1 MYSAIHRACLSR
13 FLPSLANDTLE
24 QFLADAQIY
33 RSENEISDQYEAN
46 EGQRDK
52 SSLFF
57 QEIPIVGVTRQPGAP
72 SSILSIQGVEYTIR
86 EPTAPLLIPDI
97 LFYENERQALTLKE
111 MLQDFI
117 SGDHMLLI
125 GNQGVG
131 KNKLADYFLQRLK
144 LPREYIQLHRDTTV
158 NQLTTQPSIRGGI
171 LVFDDSPLVR
181 AVRSGYVLVIDEADK
196 APTHVTAILKALA
209 EDKEMLLADGR
220 RITAN
225 ETSNGETE
233 KIIKMHPDFR
243 MIILANRPGY
253 PFLGNDFYKGVG
265 SVFSTFAVDNPD
277 TLSEMDML
285 RKYGPD
291 VSEELLRKLIAA
303 FNELRDLVE
312 EGQILYPYST
322 RELVNIVRHLQSYP
336 KDNVGTILQNVFDF
350 DLFSPEER
358 AVLEEAFRR
367 QGIIINEE
375 VQLRVNVGIVLPLP
389 SFEISEV
396 WTINP
401 RNVIR
406 EKFVRN
412 PLSVL
417 KNPKDGTLFSS

>member
-1 MYSAIHRACLSR
+1 
-13 FLPSLANDTLE
+13 
-24 QFLADAQIY
+24 
-33 RSENEISDQYEAN
+33 
-46 EGQRDK
+46 
-52 SSLFF
+52 
-57 QEIPIVGVTRQPGAP
+57 
-72 SSILSIQGVEYTIR
+72 
-86 EPTAPLLIPDI
+86 
-97 LFYENERQALTLKE
+97 
-111 MLQDFI
+111 
-117 SGDHMLLI
+117 
-125 GNQGVG
+125 
-131 KNKLADYFLQRLK
+131 
-144 LPREYIQLHRDTTV
+144 
-158 NQLTTQPSIRGGI
+158 
-171 LVFDDSPLVR
+171 
-181 AVRSGYVLVIDEADK
+181 
-196 APTHVTAILKALA
+196 
-209 EDKEMLLADGR
+209 MLLADGR

-375 VQLRVNVGIVLPLP
+375 VQLRSQRWHCLPAT
-389 SFEISEV
+389 FF
-396 WTINP
+396 
-401 RNVIR
+401 RN
-406 EKFVRN
+406 FGS
-412 PLSVL
+412 L
-417 KNPKDGTLFSS
+417 DD